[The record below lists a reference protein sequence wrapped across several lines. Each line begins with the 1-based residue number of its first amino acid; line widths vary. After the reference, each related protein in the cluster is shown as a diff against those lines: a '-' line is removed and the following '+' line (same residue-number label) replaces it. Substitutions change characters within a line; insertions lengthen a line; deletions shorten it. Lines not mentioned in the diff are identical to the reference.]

1 MKRRVVTGSCY
12 SVIIGLLISIVMPT
26 YAQIQWFSQLRQS
39 ASTVVNKVNAG
50 LSGLLDKSGKFADS
64 LATQSYQK
72 IDQWIDTNWELIE
85 QAVPLIQKELRKES
99 LAPYEEQ
106 IVGKFKKNALPIV
119 ATMVALAALALKEV
133 AKEKKEATTSWFA
146 RVRQKLT
153 AGWQSTSEVFKRGI
167 SGIRESLGRAKNVTV
182 SLLTQSPARI
192 VQWIGKE
199 WQLVSQAV
207 PLLKRKIKKESLSPK
222 EERILASFRNRAI
235 GIVVVTVA
243 LAVTAATVYYLK
255 KSDKPLPPEEVPIP
269 PRLIPVPEEVRAIP
283 QEVALPQPAQ
293 EIVLQRGE
301 VVPGEVPIV
310 REPAAKQREVEKM
323 IQELEQLSQDGREQR
338 GKARQQTEERQERLR
353 RAIEKQQEIEKWLEK
368 SEQKLPPPPPPVRG
382 GAGLAVPAEPS
393 LSSVAAIQKRGAELK
408 KIEKQEKQEKP
419 VEKLQIPQEG
429 TIAEALGALA
439 AASKAREIE
448 IEEIEIV
455 FPDDLRAEKIK
466 VLGEYEQEIA
476 DPAPR
481 SARAATTKRREAQQ
495 KRDKNLRKIRQEVE
509 KRLEKKVDEK
519 IKELA
524 EKISRY
530 TEENR
535 ETEIEDL
542 EIQKELLEDQRD
554 QLKEDKKEG
563 KIEQLTYQKL
573 SQRIVEPINRL
584 EDQIDELKDKKAVKR
599 KAKEQAEWDRSK
611 ITKELKQSG
620 AY

>member
-1 MKRRVVTGSCY
+1 M
-12 SVIIGLLISIVMPT
+12 
-26 YAQIQWFSQLRQS
+26 
-39 ASTVVNKVNAG
+39 
-50 LSGLLDKSGKFADS
+50 
-64 LATQSYQK
+64 
-72 IDQWIDTNWELIE
+72 
-85 QAVPLIQKELRKES
+85 
-99 LAPYEEQ
+99 
-106 IVGKFKKNALPIV
+106 
-119 ATMVALAALALKEV
+119 
-133 AKEKKEATTSWFA
+133 
-146 RVRQKLT
+146 
-153 AGWQSTSEVFKRGI
+153 
-167 SGIRESLGRAKNVTV
+167 
-182 SLLTQSPARI
+182 
-192 VQWIGKE
+192 
-199 WQLVSQAV
+199 
-207 PLLKRKIKKESLSPK
+207 
-222 EERILASFRNRAI
+222 
-235 GIVVVTVA
+235 
-243 LAVTAATVYYLK
+243 
-255 KSDKPLPPEEVPIP
+255 
-269 PRLIPVPEEVRAIP
+269 RAIP

-408 KIEKQEKQEKP
+408 KVEKQEKP